1 MWSLMVGW
9 CVVMT
14 FLRTLCGLKADRA
27 SSIYDFSMCSDLPP
41 KPDMPPV
48 YPRPDITAG
57 AGFEDLQRHDAL
69 RDQAEQVAG
78 YHFTEW
84 VPVLDRLRAEKQ
96 DDEALALLMEI
107 IAATERGAR
116 FSGREPAPGC
126 THRAAVILRRR
137 KDYQA
142 EIDLIER
149 WERACPPERRGPG
162 ATQGKLAERKRKARE
177 LLSRI

>member
-1 MWSLMVGW
+1 
-9 CVVMT
+9 
-14 FLRTLCGLKADRA
+14 
-27 SSIYDFSMCSDLPP
+27 
-41 KPDMPPV
+41 MPPN
-48 YPRPDITAG
+48 YPPPDLGAG
-57 AGFEDLQRHDAL
+57 AGFEDFQRHDAL

-78 YHFTEW
+78 RHITEW
-84 VPVLDRLRAEKQ
+84 VPELNRLRSEGD
-96 DDEALALLMEI
+96 DDEGLALLMEC

-116 FSGREPAPGC
+116 FSGREPAPGY

-137 KDYQA
+137 KEYQA

-177 LLSRI
+177 LLEREP